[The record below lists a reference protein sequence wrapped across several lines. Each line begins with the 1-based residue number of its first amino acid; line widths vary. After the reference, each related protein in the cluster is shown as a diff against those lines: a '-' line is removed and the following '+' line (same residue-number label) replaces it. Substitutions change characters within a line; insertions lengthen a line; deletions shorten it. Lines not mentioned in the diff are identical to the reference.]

1 MAFVINSLIIF
12 IFFLFF
18 PNIINQESILP
29 NCPNEINENYYYIG
43 LIPSG
48 DFIRFSQCFYC
59 INYIGGKICI
69 LNNKIYEFYNSCN
82 NIYDLSS
89 NLTGTYYNLLLI
101 EKETFELT
109 KYNVH
114 YLIYFIGYNKHI
126 NLLYYLF
133 SSETNKNEYIKE
145 RKINSIEIEDPKSL
159 TCQVNKN
166 ENELICFYI
175 YRPYLFVEIF
185 DINRNFET
193 IYKNNITFNFQDNNN
208 ITLKSSITSNA
219 KKILLVWEQIG
230 NSAFY
235 NYFICKERIFKTSIS
250 LDGCEST
257 KQLMEIYYD
266 NPNNLYSSKLIF
278 LGDYIY

>member
-1 MAFVINSLIIF
+1 M
-12 IFFLFF
+12 
-18 PNIINQESILP
+18 
-29 NCPNEINENYYYIG
+29 
-43 LIPSG
+43 
-48 DFIRFSQCFYC
+48 
-59 INYIGGKICI
+59 
-69 LNNKIYEFYNSCN
+69 
-82 NIYDLSS
+82 
-89 NLTGTYYNLLLI
+89 
-101 EKETFELT
+101 
-109 KYNVH
+109 
-114 YLIYFIGYNKHI
+114 IYFIGYNKHI

-145 RKINSIEIEDPKSL
+145 RKINTIEIEDPKSL

-266 NPNNLYSSKLIF
+266 NPNNQFIYFCQSKDDPSQF
-278 LGDYIY
+278 LVFKVNKDSINFNEPEEKYAYHGFNTINDGIYYYNLKFNDECNFVHYFIN